1 MAEDALTGP
10 CSTGIPELNL
20 VKFSLDYFPLLLRW
34 HGAVM
39 WNGLGCRGWLRGR
52 IEDNLGCGGLSPR
65 ALFEI

>member
-34 HGAVM
+34 HGTERSCGM
-39 WNGLGCRGWLRGR
+39 DLGA
-52 IEDNLGCGGLSPR
+52 EDGCVEGSRTISG
-65 ALFEI
+65 AGV